1 MGAQVLLVGYESL
14 NTSVPHWHAYLAL
27 QPAKLMKQV
36 HLILSL
42 EKKIQSTYFSKVG
55 TSRSTNFIGAQCT
68 FLTC

>member
-36 HLILSL
+36 HLNLSL
-42 EKKIQSTYFSKVG
+42 EKNKFNQPISQKLEL
-55 TSRSTNFIGAQCT
+55 ID
-68 FLTC
+68 LLIL